1 MKKFDMAKHIG
12 NIDENYIADALTYK
26 PVSRAKIRF
35 IALAA
40 CIAIIVTSV
49 PSAFILNKESVDTIS
64 RPQTTTTSTKQ
75 PTDPE
80 KGLPDGF
87 YYKDMETIEL
97 SSNNKL
103 IFNTQFLT
111 DGKNIYANLDEDT
124 RPYIFEYTPLSDQQ
138 KQTILKNTLESAQKY
153 HDNKEANTD
162 IENFAGTFDWVKYSI
177 TTKEHQLQT
186 KVKYVVNENI
196 TDVKTMAL
204 DIGGLHETYFERD
217 PDDHSYSIYND
228 DCLYECIE
236 PLKQYIRDVLG
247 INELPQNVEI
257 KSRGLTVELDPNW
270 KEFGIDYDYWMEMEK
285 IPHDLGANR
294 ILYATFDI
302 DPKNNDGIT
311 TLEFVFYSAEKTG
324 FTKGCYYLSE
334 ITVLQNIAG
343 ENYVKLI
350 DEETALEWLLHGK
363 CIGNIGQFD
372 EGCDSCSAKGGLKDE
387 DRIPDGLE
395 CSLVYIPE
403 VIFVSDDQNITYD
416 MPFYVFSVPSEHEDT
431 YRVAYVPATEI
442 EELNKILYEQTQEE
456 CAFYDHANGKRRENY
471 TGSLFPKWKK

>member
-49 PSAFILNKESVDTIS
+49 PFAFILNKESDDTIS
-64 RPQTTTTSTKQ
+64 QPQTTTTSTKQ
-75 PTDPE
+75 PTVPE
-80 KGLPDGF
+80 KGLPDGY

-97 SSNNKL
+97 SGDNKL
-103 IFNTQFLT
+103 VFNTQFLT

-124 RPYIFEYTPLSDQQ
+124 RPYIFEYAPLSDQQ
-138 KQTILKNTLESAQKY
+138 KQTILKDILESAEKY
-153 HDNKEANTD
+153 HNNKAADTD
-162 IENFAGTFDWVKYSI
+162 FVNYTGTFDWIKYSI
-177 TTKEHQLQT
+177 APDEHQLQT
-186 KVKYVVNENI
+186 KVKYIVNENI
-196 TDVKTMAL
+196 SGVKTMAL

-217 PDDHSYSIYND
+217 PNDLSYSIYND
-228 DCLYECIE
+228 DYLFECIE
-236 PLKQYIRDVLG
+236 PLKPYLRDVLG
-247 INELPQNVEI
+247 INELPQDVEI
-257 KSRGLTVELDPNW
+257 KSSGLTVELDPDW

-302 DPKNNDGIT
+302 DPKKNGGIT
-311 TLEFVFYSAEKTG
+311 SLELVFYSAEKSG
-324 FTKGCYYLSE
+324 FVNGCYYLSQ
-334 ITVLQNIAG
+334 ITILQNIAG

-350 DEETALEWLLHGK
+350 DEETALEWLLRGK

-372 EGCDSCSAKGGLKDE
+372 EGCDSCSTKGGLKEE

-403 VIFVSDDQNITYD
+403 VVFVSKDKNITYD

-442 EELNKILYEQTQEE
+442 EELNQILYDQTRAE
-456 CAFYDHANGKRRENY
+456 CAFFDHTKNVKRKNY
-471 TGSLFPKWKK
+471 TGSLFSKSKE